1 MSESGKEKRRNILS
15 FIRVRVVDKDG
26 NLCPDDSRQ
35 IKFKVKGAGKYRA
48 AANGKTTSLEQFHL
62 PQMTLFSGELTAIVQ
77 AGEMAGEIT
86 FEASAK
92 AAR

>member
-1 MSESGKEKRRNILS
+1 M
-15 FIRVRVVDKDG
+15 DKDG